1 MRLLADENDGRRP
14 TACPSAAASAPHKVC
29 QKANDRA
36 RAAVGCMGGLG
47 GLATQAHLLPA
58 CAYHTG
64 TQSRRHHAPPSAPRP
79 AHDQAEHNGHSA
91 RRAVEP
97 RRHNEHQHDDLGTTG
112 AHIRDRRTEPKTGC
126 RPRCPSRPTGW
137 ASVAASRPNERSCK
151 NCHERQNSHDLG
163 AERSTA
169 CPCWTVA
176 MFRHSSRIER
186 KAQSTAT

>member
-29 QKANDRA
+29 QIANDRA

-137 ASVAASRPNERSCK
+137 HSAAARALADASQKANDLAREAVCCNAGLGRLSVVGWY
-151 NCHERQNSHDLG
+151 RQI
-163 AERSTA
+163 
-169 CPCWTVA
+169 V
-176 MFRHSSRIER
+176 
-186 KAQSTAT
+186 